1 MTTLEH
7 EISWICRVPRISVFK
22 SIFFLQIRLLYH
34 IFWHSYWVTTKPIHS
49 TWEYIQPKYRHLVFS
64 NFICTHGHRTN
75 PLPEQENEQKSVSIF
90 YCSAVLLD
98 PCKEKESLSPFYIAY
113 LILFNHHSS
122 IKLALKPPFFES
134 LFLGLAYI
142 DQHMI
147 KFPTRK

>member
-1 MTTLEH
+1 MRSALYIGYQEFLSSNSYSFCKLDFGTHTESPLNL
-7 EISWICRVPRISVFK
+7 
-22 SIFFLQIRLLYH
+22 SIQI
-34 IFWHSYWVTTKPIHS
+34 
-49 TWEYIQPKYRHLVFS
+49 WEYIQPKYHLVFS

-98 PCKEKESLSPFYIAY
+98 PCTEKESLSPFYIAY